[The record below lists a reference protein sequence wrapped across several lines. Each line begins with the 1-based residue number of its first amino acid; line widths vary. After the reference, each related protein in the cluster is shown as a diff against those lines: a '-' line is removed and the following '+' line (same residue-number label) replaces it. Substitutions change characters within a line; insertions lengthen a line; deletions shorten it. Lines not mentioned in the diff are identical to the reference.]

1 MKHIMIN
8 YYVLWKKNNEMLVSY
23 LDKYYYLLLE
33 RLKEIISDDIY
44 NEIISKVNN
53 KDFIINW
60 DISSLI
66 NRLLELKNHNF
77 PDEDN
82 VQSIL
87 NNEINIFLNWD
98 DSTLI
103 SKQWKNIWNTDI
115 KITLH
120 DVNPYAKFDAHP
132 DHKVNWGIVWWWE
145 KTEDEWID
153 IYTKTFNLLKIVDEG
168 FYDELNT
175 IIQKIIPLWTSQNL
189 HNSASH
195 KPCIG
200 HLYMWY
206 TLWVDQPELSNLEA
220 IIHESSHNKLHLLFQ
235 FDKII
240 LNSMEENYY
249 SPFRPDARHLKG
261 VFLAIHAFVPT
272 IYILMKAYENGNIKS
287 EHWLEKIVLYYIKN
301 KITYKVLT
309 KYADFSELGEDIM
322 KEVYYVMKL
331 TDNVFKSLNIEKNII
346 SNAIEREKT
355 HFAEV
360 NKNYPN
366 FKY

>member
-1 MKHIMIN
+1 
-8 YYVLWKKNNEMLVSY
+8 MLADY

-33 RLKEIISDDIY
+33 KLKTIITDDKY
-44 NEIISKVNN
+44 NTFLTQDNTKG
-53 KDFIINW
+53 FLINW

-66 NRLLELKNHNF
+66 NRLIELRNHNF

-82 VQSIL
+82 IESIL
-87 NNEINIFLNWD
+87 NNEINIFLYWD
-98 DSTLI
+98 KSELI
-103 SKQWKNIWNTDI
+103 SKKWKNILNTDI
-115 KITLH
+115 KITLD
-120 DVNPYAKFDAHP
+120 DVNPYAKYNAHP
-132 DHKVNWGIVWWWE
+132 KHKENWWIVWWWE

-153 IYTKTFNLLKIVDEG
+153 VYSKTFKLLKTVDEG

-175 IIQKIIPLWTSQNL
+175 IIQKIIPLWTTYNV

-206 TLWVDQPELSNLEA
+206 SLWVDQPELSNLEA

-235 FDKII
+235 FDDII

-249 SPFRPDARHLKG
+249 SPFRPDARHVKW
-261 VFLAIHAFVPT
+261 VFLAVHAFVPT
-272 IYILMKAYENGNIKS
+272 IYILMKAYKNGSIKS
-287 EHWLEKIVLYYIKN
+287 EHWLEKIILFYIKN
-301 KITYKVLT
+301 KITYKVLK
-309 KYADFSELGEDIM
+309 KYAQFTELWEEIM
-322 KEVYYVMKL
+322 KEVYYVMIL
-331 TDNVFKSLNIEKNII
+331 TDQVFKSLNVERNII
-346 SNAIEREKT
+346 SNAINKEKE
-355 HFAEV
+355 HFSEV